1 MTIWEIFKKELLQ
14 IKRDKRLVFI
24 LIFLPLVQM
33 VLFGY
38 AVNLDV
44 KHLNLYVCDLDQSQ
58 ESRKV
63 VQDITSSPYFD
74 YKGLITN
81 LNAIRPLLDRNE
93 ADLVL
98 VIHRQFGREIQ
109 GNATA
114 NIQVLVDGSNPNT
127 GTLAAGYLGSYF
139 QEMGVQLLQQRSD
152 QKGLGNL
159 GNAGVDGRIRFWY
172 NPALKSPLSLVP
184 GVVALVVGLLVMVI
198 AALSVVR
205 ERDEGTIEQLMVTP
219 IRPWQLI
226 LGKSL
231 PVLLVGYMEIIFTFL
246 VDTQLFH
253 VPMRGSLILLFVLA
267 APFLIGSLAIGLA
280 ISVSAK
286 TQQQAQMTVAFL
298 SIPNML
304 LSGFIFPI
312 QNMPVAL
319 QWATLL
325 LPMRY
330 FLVIIRNIQLKGS
343 DLFMLRSQVIPMILL
358 SLFYLVMAVSR
369 FHKKLD

>member
-63 VQDITSSPYFD
+63 VQDIASSPYFD

-114 NIQVLVDGSNPNT
+114 KIQVLVDGSNPNT

-219 IRPWQLI
+219 IHPWQLI

-231 PVLLVGYMEIIFTFL
+231 PVLLVGYLEISFTFL

-253 VPMRGSLILLFVLA
+253 VPMRGSIILLFVLA

-358 SLFYLVMAVSR
+358 SLFYMVMAVSR